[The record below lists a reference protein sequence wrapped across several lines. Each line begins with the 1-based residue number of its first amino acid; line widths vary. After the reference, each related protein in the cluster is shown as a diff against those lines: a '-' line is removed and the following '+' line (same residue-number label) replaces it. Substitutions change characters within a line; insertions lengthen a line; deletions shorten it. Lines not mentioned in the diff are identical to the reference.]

1 MARKPKD
8 PIAAPVDAAAMPQ
21 WPADRVERRA
31 LDALVPYAK
40 NARTH
45 SAAQVAQLAASVR
58 QWGWTIPVLV
68 DEAGGIIAGHGRVL
82 AAKQLGLTEV
92 PVMIA
97 RGWTEAQKRAYVIA
111 DNRLALGAGWDNDL
125 LRVELGDLRAGGFD
139 LGLTGF
145 ALPELDVLLPPL
157 AGGGQTDA
165 DDLPEPDAAIV
176 TQPGDVWLLGEHRLM
191 CGDSTSAAD
200 VACLAAG
207 RLADLCF
214 TSPPYGNQREY
225 TTGGISD
232 WDALMRS
239 VFGALP
245 VRPDAQILV
254 NLGLIHRESEWMP
267 YWDGWIE
274 WMRTQGWRRFGFY
287 VWDQGPGLPGDWS
300 GRLAPAHEFVFHFNQ
315 VAERAR
321 KTKESKFAGRQ
332 SVGKGLR
339 SKDGTIAPKT
349 GAGRPIQSHKI
360 ADSVIRVMRHKAN
373 GIETAH
379 PAVFPVALVSEMLL
393 SFSDPG
399 DVVFEPFSGSGTQ
412 LISAQENGRVC
423 LAMELAPVYV
433 NVAVR
438 RWQMFTDQSA
448 VLERTGERFD
458 QLLAA

>member
-1 MARKPKD
+1 
-8 PIAAPVDAAAMPQ
+8 
-21 WPADRVERRA
+21 
-31 LDALVPYAK
+31 
-40 NARTH
+40 
-45 SAAQVAQLAASVR
+45 
-58 QWGWTIPVLV
+58 
-68 DEAGGIIAGHGRVL
+68 
-82 AAKQLGLTEV
+82 
-92 PVMIA
+92 
-97 RGWTEAQKRAYVIA
+97 
-111 DNRLALGAGWDNDL
+111 
-125 LRVELGDLRAGGFD
+125 
-139 LGLTGF
+139 
-145 ALPELDVLLPPL
+145 
-157 AGGGQTDA
+157 
-165 DDLPEPDAAIV
+165 LPEPDAAIV